1 MRVVQP
7 AVLVFLGALV
17 SAVGL
22 SCSHNS
28 SSDTSG
34 DDGGDAGNASGD
46 DSGSPIG
53 QVLGDDGGLDV
64 YEAFETST
72 LTEDGGPCTIPSVAY
87 TVTATP
93 TDDSGAQCPAWTSI
107 VIPPG
112 PSPAAGTPVTGP
124 CLGGPGTGS
133 WQSDG
138 MLPVCALDFTCSSDN
153 GQYTTLTQG
162 SVEVVEGTYAGTA
175 ESQVY
180 SDLDAGVPLYTCTFQ
195 LDYALKQ

>member
-1 MRVVQP
+1 MPRRMRVAQP
-7 AVLVFLGALV
+7 AVLVVIGALL
-17 SAVGL
+17 SATGL
-22 SCSHNS
+22 SCSHPS
-28 SSDTSG
+28 SSDTSA
-34 DDGGDAGNASGD
+34 DGGDEGGD
-46 DSGSPIG
+46 GTDSSIG

-72 LTEDGGPCTIPSVAY
+72 LSGDGGPCTIPGAAY

-93 TDDSGAQCPAWTSI
+93 TDDGGSQCPAWTST

-112 PSPAAGTPVTGP
+112 PSKTGP

-138 MLPVCALDFTCSSDN
+138 MLPVCALTFTCSGDN
-153 GQYTTLTQG
+153 GQYTTVTTG
-162 SVEVVEGTYAGTA
+162 SVEVFEGTYAGTA
-175 ESQVY
+175 ESLVY
-180 SDLDAGVPLYTCTFQ
+180 SDVEAGAPLYTCTFH